1 MAPSLHA
8 GSSGCAAIWVSPFLN
23 LPFIMLNQATVVV
36 TKDHSHTGTDIIT
49 LACPPA
55 ERSNGHVRE
64 RLRKSA
70 DCFHHRQRLWRTVG
84 ISLMGES
91 H

>member
-8 GSSGCAAIWVSPFLN
+8 GSSGVCSYLGESAGLETVSPFLN

-36 TKDHSHTGTDIIT
+36 AKDHSHTGTDVIT

-70 DCFHHRQRLWRTVG
+70 DCFHTPQTDC
-84 ISLMGES
+84 GEQ
-91 H
+91 